1 MEAYI
6 YSNIFDTKGIEYI
19 IIIFFLLLLIPF
31 WIVVNRKSEAVVRI
45 TKSIKAF
52 TASVLS
58 TPKGLFFSR
67 NHTWLQLEKSG
78 EARIGIDDFLIKVL
92 GDVVVHPLKS
102 PGDDIKKGEP
112 IAFIEQAGKELK
124 MHSPVSGKITGFNSA
139 IIEEEAAFV
148 GDPYGEGWLFTL
160 QPDSWKAE
168 TAGYLLGDES
178 ESWMEGELQRLK
190 DFLNVTFSRNSDPSM
205 LLVYQ
210 EGGELQ
216 MNPLSNMEVE
226 VWDDF
231 QNEFLEQTG

>member
-1 MEAYI
+1 MEAYT

-19 IIIFFLLLLIPF
+19 VIIFFLLLLIPF

-45 TKSIKAF
+45 TQSIKAL

-58 TPKGLFFSR
+58 IPKGLFFSR

-78 EARIGIDDFLIKVL
+78 EARIGIDDFLLKVL
-92 GDVVVHPLKS
+92 GAVTVYPLKS
-102 PGDDIKKGEP
+102 PGDIVKKGEA
-112 IAFIEQAGKELK
+112 IALVEQSGKELK
-124 MHSPVSGKITGFNSA
+124 MHSPVSGKITGFNTEL
-139 IIEEEAAFV
+139 IEEEVAFV

-160 QPDSWKAE
+160 QPDNWKAE

-178 ESWMEGELQRLK
+178 ENWMEREVQRLK
-190 DFLNVTFSRNSDPSM
+190 DFLSETFSRYSDPSM

-216 MNPLSNMEVE
+216 MNPLSNLEAN
-226 VWDDF
+226 VWEDF